1 MQYILCVQSILN
13 ILTLY
18 WYGHFFIIF
27 FLASFLCSLFFYYI
41 FFFFFIYLS
50 RSCFLL
56 GVIEALGLKN
66 SVCLSGRVWA
76 GLAVDGCWFYQ
87 ISAVLWTLLVA
98 SQEMQECSFD
108 SSAMG
113 FLELGLELGY
123 DFEGP
128 EPLTVEG
135 LSERSGF
142 KTYK

>member
-1 MQYILCVQSILN
+1 MA
-13 ILTLY
+13 
-18 WYGHFFIIF
+18 IF
-27 FLASFLCSLFFYYI
+27 SLFFFWHLFCVVCSFTTYF